1 MLSRLRPLVVGMV
14 LFNLVSPFCFADEDY
29 TLPPVTLLP
38 AKDLRADA
46 ELAQDKQ
53 LPILLYFASDY
64 CSYCRY
70 VEEEQL
76 KPMLR
81 NRDYD
86 NRVMVRRIS
95 ATNFGSIIYF
105 DGKSISA
112 RELADYYQAGM
123 APTLV
128 FVNAEGK
135 EIAPRIVGVATPDY
149 YGGDLDESINQAL
162 KAVRMV
168 TARTQH

>member
-1 MLSRLRPLVVGMV
+1 MLSELRPVFIVMG
-14 LFNLVSPFCFADEDY
+14 LFSMVSPCCLADDDE
-29 TLPPVTLLP
+29 LPSVTIIQ

-46 ELAQDKQ
+46 ELARDKQ

-64 CSYCRY
+64 CTYCRY

-86 NRVMVRRIS
+86 NRVLLRRIS
-95 ATNFGSIIYF
+95 ATGFGSIIHF
-105 DGKSISA
+105 NGNPMSA
-112 RELADYYQAGM
+112 AQLADYYHAGM

-128 FVNAEGK
+128 FVNARGE
-135 EIAPRIVGVATPDY
+135 EIAPRIVGVASPDY
-149 YGGDLDESINQAL
+149 YGGDLDDSINQAL
-162 KAVRMV
+162 KSVRMV
-168 TARTQH
+168 TVRARD

>member
-1 MLSRLRPLVVGMV
+1 MLSELRPVFVLLVFFSM
-14 LFNLVSPFCFADEDY
+14 VSPLCSADDDV
-29 TLPPVTLLP
+29 LPPVALLL

-46 ELAQDKQ
+46 GLAQDKQ

-64 CSYCRY
+64 CTYCRY

-86 NRVMVRRIS
+86 SRVMVRRIS
-95 ATNFGSIIYF
+95 ATGFGSIVYF
-105 DGKSISA
+105 DGKLMSA
-112 RELADYYQAGM
+112 AQIADHYHAGM
-123 APTLV
+123 TPTLV
-128 FVNAEGK
+128 FVNAQGE
-135 EIAPRIVGVATPDY
+135 EIAPRIVGVASPDY

-162 KAVRMV
+162 KSVRMV
-168 TARTQH
+168 SAKTRH